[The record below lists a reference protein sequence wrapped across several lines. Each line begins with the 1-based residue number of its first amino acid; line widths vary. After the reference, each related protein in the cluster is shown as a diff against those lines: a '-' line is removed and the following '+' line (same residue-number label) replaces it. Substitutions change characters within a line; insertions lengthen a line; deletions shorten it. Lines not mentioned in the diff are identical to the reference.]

1 MRDVL
6 SEPVRLGVLGC
17 ADIAVRRLLPA
28 VAATD
33 GVRLAAVASRRAA
46 TAAAVTGTFG
56 GQPVEG
62 YDALL
67 RRDDIDAVYVPL
79 PAALHAEWVERALL
93 AGKHTLAEKPL
104 TTDARHTARLV
115 GLARAKGLVLREN
128 FTFVH
133 HPQHAR
139 VRRLVEAGA
148 IGRPLAFQAAFTVPP
163 RPPGDIRLRPELGGG
178 ARLDLGV
185 YPLRAALLLLG
196 DELGLV
202 GAALHHDGT
211 YGVDVGGAALL
222 RRSDGVTAQLTFG
235 MTHMYE
241 AVYQLLGSEGRIT
254 VDRAFTTPAGQR
266 PAVTLERAGG
276 VRTPDWEEADQWA
289 RAVAAFVRDVAQDAG
304 TPGTGPVRLAELLDE
319 FRPAPAGAA
328 RSPQHGQAAEF

>member
-46 TAAAVTGTFG
+46 TAEAVTGTFG

-139 VRRLVEAGA
+139 VRRLVEEGA

-178 ARLDLGV
+178 ARLDVGV

-202 GAALHHDGT
+202 GAALHHDET

-276 VRTPDWEEADQWA
+276 VRTPDWEPADQWA
-289 RAVAAFVRDVAQDAG
+289 RAVAAFVRDVTQDAG